1 MRAIAAPNYNIQDVY
16 LTCITSIADESVRNR
31 LDLAK
36 NEIVAAGLDYKTR
49 AENKQLYT
57 IPPNNCGNDETALCS
72 VTKNE
77 LKGIYSSHMVG
88 KTKPARIIY
97 DSLLSQAP
105 LGRCPLCGFGH
116 ASTLDHYLPKSKF
129 PQFSILP
136 LNLIPSCKDCNTG
149 KGTITAILAEEQ
161 SLHPYFDQDEFINTQ
176 WLYAEVIH
184 TTPATVRFFAS
195 PPESWDHISKARA
208 HSHFNDFK
216 LASRYSIE
224 ASNNL
229 ACLRE
234 SLLCY
239 RELLGADGIKSH
251 LTIEAQSHASQH
263 RNSWQTAMF
272 QALSASDW
280 YCAGGFM

>member
-77 LKGIYSSHMVG
+77 LKDIYSSHMVG

-149 KGTITAILAEEQ
+149 KGTITGQ
-161 SLHPYFDQDEFINTQ
+161 RQ
-176 WLYAEVIH
+176 
-184 TTPATVRFFAS
+184 
-195 PPESWDHISKARA
+195 K
-208 HSHFNDFK
+208 
-216 LASRYSIE
+216 
-224 ASNNL
+224 
-229 ACLRE
+229 
-234 SLLCY
+234 
-239 RELLGADGIKSH
+239 
-251 LTIEAQSHASQH
+251 
-263 RNSWQTAMF
+263 
-272 QALSASDW
+272 LSATPDLSGTVLPCLTTNSALKSAPTSRSVC
-280 YCAGGFM
+280 CAA